1 MPCFRPRFGKYTCP
15 KNVHVYGGRCPSIH
29 LVRFPHDIIPRCWI
43 LKDCRMNEC
52 GMVREKRRDPPLAP
66 HSASC
71 PRFDILSLCSG
82 FNTTC
87 PSAVRNGKF
96 IEIVRIPRRA
106 RLASSSNSLGYHAV
120 SASDGVYG
128 SKRTGNPI
136 TSGCH
141 VAFMRHSFPQRA
153 ISAGGMGL
161 PQHLLVLGMSSGKRN
176 GYSWYISASH
186 LFSAKLFQCILSSSA
201 RCIRSIPSTS
211 SSCTSIPGVSTTA
224 VVSTQEQ

>member
-1 MPCFRPRFGKYTCP
+1 MNAGWLGKR
-15 KNVHVYGGRCPSIH
+15 GGIRHSLHI
-29 LVRFPHDIIPRCWI
+29 PHPVQ
-43 LKDCRMNEC
+43 
-52 GMVREKRRDPPLAP
+52 G
-66 HSASC
+66 STSYS
-71 PRFDILSLCSG
+71 SLCSG

-96 IEIVRIPRRA
+96 IEMFRIPRRA

-120 SASDGVYG
+120 SAGDGVYG

-153 ISAGGMGL
+153 ISAGDMGL

-176 GYSWYISASH
+176 GYSWYVSARH
-186 LFSAKLFQCILSSSA
+186 LFSATFFQCILSRSA
-201 RCIRSIPSTS
+201 RCILSISSTS
-211 SSCTSIPGVSTTA
+211 SCCTSIPGVYLVNICFHSSSMSSFHTA
-224 VVSTQEQ
+224 PAHHGRATHGQSILRTFL

>member
-1 MPCFRPRFGKYTCP
+1 MNAGWLGKR
-15 KNVHVYGGRCPSIH
+15 GGTRHSLHI
-29 LVRFPHDIIPRCWI
+29 PHPVQGSTSR
-43 LKDCRMNEC
+43 
-52 GMVREKRRDPPLAP
+52 
-66 HSASC
+66 S
-71 PRFDILSLCSG
+71 SLCSG

-96 IEIVRIPRRA
+96 IEMFRIPRRA

-120 SASDGVYG
+120 SAGDGVYG

-153 ISAGGMGL
+153 ISAGDMGL

-176 GYSWYISASH
+176 GYSWYVSASH
-186 LFSAKLFQCILSSSA
+186 LFSAKLFQCILSTRRQCLPSIQHLPTMAGPHMGSLYFAPFSETPRPDNVWAPPKSSPF
-201 RCIRSIPSTS
+201 RSLR
-211 SSCTSIPGVSTTA
+211 
-224 VVSTQEQ
+224 

>member
-1 MPCFRPRFGKYTCP
+1 MNAGWLGKR
-15 KNVHVYGGRCPSIH
+15 GGTRHSLHI
-29 LVRFPHDIIPRCWI
+29 PHPVQ
-43 LKDCRMNEC
+43 
-52 GMVREKRRDPPLAP
+52 G
-66 HSASC
+66 STSYS
-71 PRFDILSLCSG
+71 SLCNG
-82 FNTTC
+82 FTTTC

-120 SASDGVYG
+120 SAGDGVYG

-153 ISAGGMGL
+153 ISAGDMGL

-176 GYSWYISASH
+176 GYSWYIPALVSG
-186 LFSAKLFQCILSSSA
+186 
-201 RCIRSIPSTS
+201 RRIRSMSSTS
-211 SSCTSIPGVSTTA
+211 SSCTSIPGVYLVNICFHSSSMSSFHTA
-224 VVSTQEQ
+224 PAHHGRATHGQSILRTFL